1 MCAAECDVVHTTATR
16 PRPSGV
22 ERTFGADEIIV
33 SKTDLQGR
41 LTYANHVF
49 LRIAG
54 YPEAEVL
61 GQPHNLI
68 RHPDM
73 PRSIFKL
80 LWETIQGGSEIFAY
94 VNNMAADGANYWVLA
109 HVTASFDSA
118 GKIVGYHSNRRLPAR
133 GAIQEIEPIYR
144 TLLAEEKR
152 FDKGP
157 QAAQAGYDLL
167 HQVLAD
173 QGVTYEAW
181 VWDITN
187 RYTS

>member
-1 MCAAECDVVHTTATR
+1 MHTTATR

-41 LTYANHVF
+41 ITYANHVF

-54 YPEAEVL
+54 YAETDVL

-68 RHPDM
+68 RHPEM
-73 PRSIFKL
+73 PGGVFKL

-94 VNNMAADGANYWVLA
+94 VNNLAVDGAHYWVLA
-109 HVTASFDSA
+109 HVTPSFDAA

-133 GAIQEIEPIYR
+133 GAIQEVEPIYR

-152 FDKGP
+152 SDHGP
-157 QAAQAGYDLL
+157 QAATTGYDLL
-167 HQVLAD
+167 HQVLAE
-173 QGVTYEAW
+173 QGMSYEAW